1 MWNGLDWLVSGKG
14 WRKCW
19 KKNRKISKIARS
31 KMSAWL
37 PKLWGVV
44 ANTLWSKIC
53 WPDGYS
59 ALIGPSTNQ
68 FLVSWCHFK
77 TIKSFIV
84 FLFYRST
91 AVISIDT
98 LLYPTW
104 FVKLASFYGLGFIR
118 YGDVSCFIWYFCSK
132 SVINMLLSSFESTKK
147 LSNQSEMPDLLAN
160 LVQPKL
166 D

>member
-1 MWNGLDWLVSGKG
+1 MCNAFPTHDNELFQKLFWIKNYTRRCVSLTMSEQIGLTH
-14 WRKCW
+14 R
-19 KKNRKISKIARS
+19 ISDE
-31 KMSAWL
+31 
-37 PKLWGVV
+37 
-44 ANTLWSKIC
+44 T
-53 WPDGYS
+53 D
-59 ALIGPSTNQ
+59 
-68 FLVSWCHFK
+68 
-77 TIKSFIV
+77 KSMIV
-84 FLFYRST
+84 FLFYRSA
-91 AVISIDT
+91 AVISIDE
-98 LLYPTW
+98 LLFPTW

>member
-1 MWNGLDWLVSGKG
+1 MFEERFWKYSVNDPFKLGCVV
-14 WRKCW
+14 RKVVDPMRVKWPSERRTPVYLWCVRVNRTHDLW
-19 KKNRKISKIARS
+19 K
-31 KMSAWL
+31 
-37 PKLWGVV
+37 
-44 ANTLWSKIC
+44 T
-53 WPDGYS
+53 D
-59 ALIGPSTNQ
+59 
-68 FLVSWCHFK
+68 
-77 TIKSFIV
+77 KSFVV
-84 FLFYRST
+84 FLFYRSA
-91 AVISIDT
+91 AVISIDE
-98 LLYPTW
+98 LLFPTW

>member
-1 MWNGLDWLVSGKG
+1 MNQTVCGVQLKFETLTVVGDGVIKFSLENSPASITSDPGKSDIP
-14 WRKCW
+14 
-19 KKNRKISKIARS
+19 NE
-31 KMSAWL
+31 
-37 PKLWGVV
+37 
-44 ANTLWSKIC
+44 T
-53 WPDGYS
+53 D
-59 ALIGPSTNQ
+59 
-68 FLVSWCHFK
+68 
-77 TIKSFIV
+77 KSMIV
-84 FLFYRST
+84 FLFYRSA
-91 AVISIDT
+91 AVISIDE
-98 LLYPTW
+98 LLFPTW